1 MEARLEGDDLEGLQ
15 QALKEYVLLQPR
27 DQYADRL
34 NQMKEQATRQ
44 QAESKTP
51 VLSPNLQARFS
62 ELQALIDR
70 YLDNEA
76 LQTYT
81 ESLDRKRAERAEAAK
96 AKNSRKA
103 RHRQH
108 PRSSRGSPGNCRRP
122 QNQAMRLSG
131 QRTSLKLA
139 P

>member
-1 MEARLEGDDLEGLQ
+1 M
-15 QALKEYVLLQPR
+15 LQPR

-44 QAESKTP
+44 QAETKTR

-81 ESLDRKRAERAEAAK
+81 ESLDRKRAECCRG
-96 AKNSRKA
+96 RKE
-103 RHRQH
+103 QE
-108 PRSSRGSPGNCRRP
+108 
-122 QNQAMRLSG
+122 
-131 QRTSLKLA
+131 
-139 P
+139 

>member
-1 MEARLEGDDLEGLQ
+1 
-15 QALKEYVLLQPR
+15 
-27 DQYADRL
+27 
-34 NQMKEQATRQ
+34 MKEQATRQ
-44 QAESKTP
+44 QAETKTR

-96 AKNSRKA
+96 SKNKRKPEA
-103 RHRQH
+103 QAA
-108 PRSSRGSPGNCRRP
+108 PSAPTAPPGFPGQLPPPANRGDAAERP
-122 QNQAMRLSG
+122 AAQPKTA
-131 QRTSLKLA
+131 A
-139 P
+139 PEH